1 MKIAILDNDKYFCDK
16 IKQLIIDNSYVS
28 GFDIDM
34 YESPHIFWKIEI
46 NMIYCFWK

>member
-1 MKIAILDNDKYFCDK
+1 MKIAILDNDKDFCDK

-34 YESPHIFWKIEI
+34 YESPQCLSMYSISNISAGL
-46 NMIYCFWK
+46 